1 LRFIADQLTCSP
13 THLLSTLPSVP
24 PLSIQHA
31 AKNFPGGVIALAD
44 LCLDLRDGELLALV
58 GPSGSGK
65 TTLLRAIAGLERLDS
80 GVIRLGD
87 VMLDGVPPRRRNV
100 AMVFQQPALYP
111 HLRVRDN
118 IAFPLRMRGER
129 RAVIAI
135 QVNQIAL
142 RLAIQPLL
150 DRRPHQ
156 LSGGQAQRV
165 ALARALVRKPHCL
178 LLDEPLSNLDAP
190 LRAELR
196 TVLKSLHAAEPIT
209 TLHVTH
215 DQEEAL
221 ALGDRVAVLH
231 EGRLQQIGTPE
242 EVTQQPANAF
252 VAEFFRHVRV

>member
-1 LRFIADQLTCSP
+1 M
-13 THLLSTLPSVP
+13 P

-31 AKNFPGGVIALAD
+31 AKKFPSDVVALENV
-44 LCLDLRDGELLALV
+44 CLDLRNGELLALV

-65 TTLLRAIAGLERLDS
+65 TTLLRAIAGLERLDA
-80 GVIRLGD
+80 GTIRLGD
-87 VMLDGVPPRRRNV
+87 VLLDDLPPRRRNV
-100 AMVFQQPALYP
+100 SMVFQQPALYP

-118 IAFPLRMRGER
+118 IAFPLRMRREKK
-129 RAVIAI
+129 AI
-135 QVNQIAL
+135 IEAQVNQVAA

-165 ALARALVRKPHCL
+165 ALARALVRQPYCL

-196 TVLKSLHAAEPIT
+196 TVLKSLHTAEPIT

-215 DQEEAL
+215 DQDEAL

-231 EGRLQQIGTPE
+231 ESRLQQIGTAAE
-242 EVTQQPANAF
+242 ITQQPANNF
-252 VAEFFRHVRV
+252 VAEFFRRALA